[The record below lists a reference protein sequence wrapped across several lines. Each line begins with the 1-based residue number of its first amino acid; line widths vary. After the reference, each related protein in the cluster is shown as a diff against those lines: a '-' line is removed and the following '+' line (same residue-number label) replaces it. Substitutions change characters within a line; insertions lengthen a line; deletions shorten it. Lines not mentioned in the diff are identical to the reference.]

1 MKILEEV
8 LAKIVLPDEAIK
20 ESVRKKLAQAIPAPE
35 RLGRL
40 GAMLEQYA
48 AVTGSA
54 APKAPKNCMVIASA
68 DHGVAKRGIS
78 AYPIETTMGMTENY
92 LVSKGASANAF
103 ANFCGADMIVMDM
116 GVAGDLSHVPG
127 LLQRKIAYGTQD
139 FSEGAAMTK
148 EQAVQALESGIALV
162 NEQAAK
168 GYRCFS
174 LGEMGIGNTT
184 CSATIVAA
192 FLALAPEIVTG
203 RGTGI
208 SDSRLQVKMEL
219 VRRALMVNNPDPADG
234 LDVLAKVGGFEI
246 GALAGVVLG
255 CAANRCAVVLDGL
268 NTTAA
273 ALIAQAI
280 HPLAKEYMFASHLSG
295 EPAHR
300 IALRHLGLEACVDM
314 GVRLGEAIGASVV
327 MDMIKLSVSLLEKT
341 PPSALSEE
349 NETKTKRGALFLAE
363 RIAQIE
369 ALDEAAM
376 QACQVRL
383 DNLTKPLAS
392 LHHFEHIALQL
403 AGVTAQARPRNL
415 KKSVVLLCEAD
426 SVEEDAAIARR
437 FAQHAGA
444 ELVVAVAKERRLA
457 PQEIIAALYEGTDLA
472 ERLAAE
478 GRRIIG
484 LGALTKDYS
493 AAEEI
498 IARCKNEA
506 SDALT
511 LLHECGGGQI
521 AALVGVII
529 GAAAN
534 RCVVI
539 LDDRVTA
546 SAALLALKLAP
557 QSKAYLMASH
567 LSPDG
572 AHGEALAQ
580 LGLPTYLKLD
590 LRLQGGCGAA
600 LGMALVDASLHMLN
614 DMKTFGD
621 AQVAVAEDGPG
632 ALKQNLDV
640 KENS

>member
-1 MKILEEV
+1 MKILEEA
-8 LAKIVLPDEAIK
+8 LARIVAPDEAIK
-20 ESVRKKLAQAIPAPE
+20 ECVREKLAQAIRAPE

-54 APKAPKNCMVIASA
+54 APQAPKNCMVIASA

-103 ANFCGADMIVMDM
+103 ANFCGADMVVMDM

-219 VRRALMVNNPDPADG
+219 VRRALMVNNPDPTDG

-300 IALRHLGLEACVDM
+300 IALRHLGLDACVDM
-314 GVRLGEAIGASVV
+314 GVRLGEAIGASIV
-327 MDMIKLSVSLLEKT
+327 MDMIKLSVSLLEKA
-341 PPSALSEE
+341 PLSSLPEE
-349 NETKTKRGALFLAE
+349 NETQRSKRSLAE

-376 QACQVRL
+376 QACQLRL

-403 AGVTAQARPRNL
+403 AGVTAQPRPRNL

-426 SVEEDAAIARR
+426 SVEEDVVIARR

-444 ELVVAVAKERRLA
+444 ELIVAAAKEQSLA
-457 PQEIIAALYEGTDLA
+457 SQETIAALHAGIDLA
-472 ERLAAE
+472 ESLADN
-478 GRRIIG
+478 GQRIIG
-484 LGALTKDYS
+484 LGALTKDYRT
-493 AAEEI
+493 AEEV
-498 IARCKNEA
+498 IAHSKSET

-511 LLHECGGGQI
+511 LLYEHAGGQI

-529 GAAAN
+529 GAAAS
-534 RCVVI
+534 RSVVI
-539 LDDRVTA
+539 IDDLVTA
-546 SAALLALKLAP
+546 AAALLALKLAP

-567 LSPDG
+567 LSPHG
-572 AHGEALAQ
+572 AHGEALMQ
-580 LGLPTYLKLD
+580 LGLPAYLKLD
-590 LRLQGGCGAA
+590 LRFQGGCGAA
-600 LGMALVDASLHMLN
+600 LGMALLDASLHMLN

-632 ALKQNLDV
+632 ALKQNLAV